1 MEELE
6 TQMKLY
12 GIGIIALMMFGSIGL
27 YILHDEARQNRESL
41 KNQDTTITQIS
52 DSLNYKS
59 LDSLLINKE

>member
-1 MEELE
+1 
-6 TQMKLY
+6 
-12 GIGIIALMMFGSIGL
+12 GSIGL